1 MKRIS
6 VIVVLLVLVVR
17 SGIFGYRKTH
27 SVKKTEGDTIVKEN
41 VKVITEETDKQPV
54 SVKEDSIIFNS
65 NPRYKEGDVIVSGI
79 TSFSPEGYIRKV
91 TKIEKQGGKYIIKT
105 EPAVLTDVFE
115 KAHIYKR
122 IKLTENS
129 NEATSYIV
137 ENTEFNS
144 DVTQFHG
151 QLCKENDNDDD
162 DEMEYMYSKSFEETE
177 DPVTISGEAGIS
189 IWVEVEIDIAHGEI
203 ECGIAARTKEG
214 AKAELE
220 CSKSYSKELEKN
232 LLKKK
237 LPHIEFAVAG
247 VPIVVTNQLE
257 IDAGAEMNLEG
268 NIDTSYELTAETTL
282 GFQYSSKTGKV
293 KEIKKIDSNSD
304 GLVWSTVSISGD
316 ASVGPTIHLITKLY
330 GASGAD
336 ISAGISG
343 KIEGEAKA
351 STKEDLDG
359 YAGSLDLSLNPEIQG
374 EVIVDTPIFDKNLL
388 TQNLFEKELE
398 PLWSKHWESSA
409 NWQEDLNWQEKDNS
423 EKSEN
428 QTKTVAYSN
437 EYFEVEV
444 PESWEGH
451 WSVTERDN
459 TMNGIPSTVYIF
471 SHDSEEE
478 EGGAAEIYVL
488 DMSDT
493 SRPLSHYGRMLP
505 DYCEDIGVTSFGSYD
520 VLMMEVA
527 NGFFYDG
534 GGKITL
540 K

>member
-1 MKRIS
+1 M
-6 VIVVLLVLVVR
+6 VNCVR
-17 SGIFGYRKTH
+17 KMI
-27 SVKKTEGDTIVKEN
+27 
-41 VKVITEETDKQPV
+41 
-54 SVKEDSIIFNS
+54 
-65 NPRYKEGDVIVSGI
+65 
-79 TSFSPEGYIRKV
+79 
-91 TKIEKQGGKYIIKT
+91 
-105 EPAVLTDVFE
+105 
-115 KAHIYKR
+115 
-122 IKLTENS
+122 
-129 NEATSYIV
+129 
-137 ENTEFNS
+137 
-144 DVTQFHG
+144 
-151 QLCKENDNDDD
+151 NDD
-162 DEMEYMYSKSFEETE
+162 ETEYMYSKNFEETE

-520 VLMMEVA
+520 VLMTEVA
-527 NGFFYDG
+527 NGFFYNG

>member
-1 MKRIS
+1 M
-6 VIVVLLVLVVR
+6 

-79 TSFSPEGYIRKV
+79 TSSSPDGYIRKV

-137 ENTEFNS
+137 ENAEFNS

-151 QLCKENDNDDD
+151 QLCKENDNDD
-162 DEMEYMYSKSFEETE
+162 ETEYMYSKSFEETE

-398 PLWSKHWESSA
+398 PLSKESKKA
-409 NWQEDLNWQEKDNS
+409 IEEAYEAIQKL
-423 EKSEN
+423 
-428 QTKTVAYSN
+428 TV
-437 EYFEVEV
+437 EELKE
-444 PESWEGH
+444 ESKQYAEIP
-451 WSVTERDN
+451 VTELMQDEDYIN
-459 TMNGIPSTVYIF
+459 IPGTPLAKIAKLADKTQGVTLVKGRY
-471 SHDSEEE
+471 EGQKE
-478 EGGAAEIYVL
+478 EGIYEYG
-488 DMSDT
+488 DT
-493 SRPLSHYGRMLP
+493 V
-505 DYCEDIGVTSFGSYD
+505 DYT
-520 VLMMEVA
+520 
-527 NGFFYDG
+527 
-534 GGKITL
+534 ITL
-540 K
+540 TNAGTADLYNLLVDEIGRAHV